1 MGDGWSE
8 WRYLRQARG
17 ARAKF
22 VFGCVTVLPRA
33 DVSSCLPNWGIVTLE
48 LLTFIISYEP
58 INSQE
63 IRDTASLHAQVC
75 AGSLGYLVGSYLWAA
90 GA

>member
-58 INSQE
+58 INSQK
-63 IRDTASLHAQVC
+63 IRDTASLEA
-75 AGSLGYLVGSYLWAA
+75 
-90 GA
+90 